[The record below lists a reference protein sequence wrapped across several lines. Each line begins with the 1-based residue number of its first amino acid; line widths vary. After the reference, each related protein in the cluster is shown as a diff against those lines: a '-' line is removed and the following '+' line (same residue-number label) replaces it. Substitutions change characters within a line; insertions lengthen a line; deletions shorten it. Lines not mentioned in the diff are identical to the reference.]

1 MDEVS
6 STRDLIVAGL
16 RAEALRQKAIASNI
30 ANLETPGYRRV
41 DVKFEEMLAD
51 ALDNGTG
58 KVDARQIEPEV
69 YEPRNTPV
77 KANGNDVSLELE
89 IGQMVKN
96 TLRHETLM
104 RLLIKKVNGIDKII
118 DVP

>member
-16 RAEALRQKAIASNI
+16 KAEALRQKATAGNI
-30 ANLETPGYRRV
+30 ANLETPGYRRL
-41 DVKFEEMLAD
+41 DVKFEELLAD
-51 ALDNGTG
+51 ALDKAGG
-58 KVDARQIEPEV
+58 RADARQIEPEL

-77 KANGNDVSLELE
+77 KANGNDVNLELE
-89 IGQMVKN
+89 IGQMVEN
-96 TLRHETLM
+96 TLRHETLV
-104 RLLIKKVNGIDKII
+104 RLLIKKVNAIDQII